1 MMCAH
6 THTQGTYGENV
17 CFYPVPPVPACA
29 SDGRLFQLLVV
40 PYERKMTA
48 WNTKFGNRCLDL
60 KPTRCP
66 TLVTSVAQLQA
77 RERTRSEKLTQRL
90 IAVVGLF
97 STQGQKIGRA
107 NSKFT
112 RRSCWHL
119 LEIAH
124 LEKRLHTLM
133 ETKEITGCQTLC
145 TQLQKKTTATKLAME
160 HKKEARK
167 FTTQN

>member
-1 MMCAH
+1 MKMSAFIPCIPC
-6 THTQGTYGENV
+6 QV
-17 CFYPVPPVPACA
+17 VPATA
-29 SDGRLFQLLVV
+29 GLFRLLVV
-40 PYERKMTA
+40 PYDRKMAA

-66 TLVTSVAQLQA
+66 TSVTSVAQLQA
-77 RERTRSEKLTQRL
+77 KERTRSEKLTQRL
-90 IAVVGLF
+90 IAVVALF

-112 RRSCWHL
+112 KRSCWHS

-133 ETKEITGCQTLC
+133 ETKEITGCQTLF
-145 TQLQKKTTATKLAME
+145 TQLQKKTTAIKLVTE